1 MHQQLSKKKQKHHI
15 NFYFLKFYKGIKLY
29 MSYLPL
35 FPPPDYCALHNLLP
49 LFLCLFCDN
58 LLSLVRAPHMC
69 MDVEVIYP
77 KMKYPPMVTSLNE
90 EQFPFLLF
98 ENFIHAYDAFWLYP
112 LISFLSQS
120 PIWFLFQFSYEFI
133 LHPTSY
139 FLLII
144 FIDSLLRPINAD
156 HM

>member
-15 NFYFLKFYKGIKLY
+15 NFYFFKFYEGIKLN

-49 LFLCLFCDN
+49 LFFCRFCDN

-77 KMKYPPMVTSLNE
+77 RMKYPPVVTSINE
-90 EQFPFLLF
+90 EQFSISVIWKFHTCIWCILIISTHLISLSISYLIPISILLWIHSPP
-98 ENFIHAYDAFWLYP
+98 NFIFPSNHFYW
-112 LISFLSQS
+112 
-120 PIWFLFQFSYEFI
+120 
-133 LHPTSY
+133 
-139 FLLII
+139 
-144 FIDSLLRPINAD
+144 
-156 HM
+156 